1 MGSTLR
7 DHRYQ
12 IPLATRSTDIS
23 TMETCPGRFV
33 LSLYHEHDEAHASFF
48 ALGTLL
54 HEGIELAITHDLDQA
69 YMCAVWLPDQ
79 VGMILKGWEAS
90 DRRVIETTKRGIDSL
105 FDDAQRMMVN
115 WFNHVHPD
123 GDDRHPIYDDYE
135 WPPQVE
141 QTFERSA
148 ASAGTQYPVWGSV
161 DALFRKPWPSS
172 DPREWVI
179 VDWKSGTQKQ
189 RSDFQLNFYRFGM
202 GMGDTPAH
210 FHHLDRVRKNA
221 IVQQADPYPGDPE
234 MARLITETEQ
244 IKLGILDGEIPEFT
258 PSFLCP
264 YCPVQEF
271 CPVEGWPSKSR
282 NRLKLRSMVSLAV
295 PLEIVKRKVDN
306 GA

>member
-23 TMETCPGRFV
+23 TMETCPSRFV

-48 ALGTLL
+48 GLGSAL
-54 HEGIELAITHDLDQA
+54 HETIERGILEDLILAD
-69 YMCAVWLPDQ
+69 
-79 VGMILKGWEAS
+79 MIDDVTMRVANFMIETRDS
-90 DRRVIETTKRGIDSL
+90 DRRIIETSKRGIDTMGA
-105 FDDAQRMMVN
+105 DAERMIIN

-123 GDDRHPIYDDYE
+123 GNTRHPIYNDYE
-135 WPPQVE
+135 WPPKVE
-141 QTFERSA
+141 QSFERTA

-161 DALFRKPWPSS
+161 DAVFQHR
-172 DPREWVI
+172 RAENAGQYMI

-189 RSDFQLNFYRFGM
+189 RTDFQLNFYRFGI

-221 IVQQADPYPGDPE
+221 IVQQADPYPGDSV
-234 MARLITETEQ
+234 MTTMIRNTEKV
-244 IKLGILDGEIPEFT
+244 KLSILDGEIPEFT

-264 YCPVQEF
+264 YCPVQEY

-282 NRLKLRSMVSLAV
+282 NRRNLRSMVDLAV

-306 GA
+306 GV